1 MIKEESSLSDTVY
14 DAGTLGKMREGKPD
28 LKAHQFVRTTKEI
41 SYGDKTMP
49 IHTLGSASS
58 ATFSIGTYWRITLHH
73 DEKVLVAHFN
83 EEQFDSCLEF
93 IYLKSKAVAEAEQQD
108 WSSDEKK
115 EEWIKQRKKELGET
129 EHYYQAVY
137 MTIEDSIDAVR
148 KYAFSYKKNLKKEEN
163 ND

>member
-49 IHTLGSASS
+49 IHTLGSCHCL
-58 ATFSIGTYWRITLHH
+58 SIGTYWRITLHH